1 MTKTLIVYH
10 SRSAYTRRVARSL
23 ARRLHGEL
31 EEIRYLR
38 PLEGPLGDAL
48 CAFEALAGIT
58 PALRRSRRDVA
69 SYDAVVVGTPVW
81 FWSLSSPVRSWL
93 AQHRLGG
100 KRVAFFCTM
109 AGAGDERVFNMMTD
123 VARVRPLATMSI
135 TDEEIDS
142 GDEAKLD
149 AFVRAIEAREPR
161 RAGRPRHRAHV
172 AHAGA

>member
-10 SRSAYTRRVARSL
+10 SRSGYTRRVARSL
-23 ARRLHGEL
+23 ARRLHAEL
-31 EEIRYLR
+31 EDIRDLR
-38 PLEGPLGDAL
+38 PLEGPLGYAF
-48 CAFEALAGIT
+48 CAFEALLGIT
-58 PALRRSRRDVA
+58 PALQRSRHDVA
-69 SYDAVVVGTPVW
+69 TYDVVVVGTPVW

-93 AQHRLGG
+93 AQHRLGR

-123 VARVRPLATMSI
+123 VARVRPSATMSI
-135 TDEEIDS
+135 TDEDIDS
-142 GDEAKLD
+142 GNEAKLD

-161 RAGRPRHRAHV
+161 RTAGPRRRTRA